1 MAAALHSIIQTN
13 ELSHLLKQWH
23 EGMVEGRADA
33 ISMLTDGGE
42 RHLMA
47 GNRFRTKT
55 FIYAAAS
62 MYLESYC
69 CCDIEYCRSGNAIN
83 GNTVSNRWTCTV
95 MSSDRQLV
103 ALANNDTSGDVST
116 DDEGEDEVQ
125 LHHFEVDTRV
135 RPDVAFSDVHKRRMA
150 PPYGSATTLDLE
162 RAMVNQVTP
171 EGLKASWIRAFPAIR
186 RGIRKLKRCKV
197 CKTRVQPHV
206 KCASCV
212 MSE

>member
-33 ISMLTDGGE
+33 ISMLTDGAE

-55 FIYAAAS
+55 FIYAGAS

-69 CCDIEYCRSGNAIN
+69 YCTIDYYRSGNAIN
-83 GNTVSNRWTCTV
+83 KPNFTWLCSVITDNS
-95 MSSDRQLV
+95 QLV
-103 ALANNDTSGDVST
+103 AQANNDSGDVST

-125 LHHFEVDTRV
+125 LHRFEVDTGVHPNVAYNDLRE
-135 RPDVAFSDVHKRRMA
+135 RHMTPPDGTQGGVHRSSRH
-150 PPYGSATTLDLE
+150 
-162 RAMVNQVTP
+162 RQ
-171 EGLKASWIRAFPAIR
+171 
-186 RGIRKLKRCKV
+186 CK
-197 CKTRVQPHV
+197 
-206 KCASCV
+206 
-212 MSE
+212 

>member
-33 ISMLTDGGE
+33 ISMLTDGAE

-55 FIYAAAS
+55 FIYAGAS

-69 CCDIEYCRSGNAIN
+69 YCTIDYCRSGNAIN
-83 GNTVSNRWTCTV
+83 KPNFTWLCSVITDNS
-95 MSSDRQLV
+95 QLV
-103 ALANNDTSGDVST
+103 AQANNDSGDVST

-125 LHHFEVDTRV
+125 LHHFEVDTGV
-135 RPDVAFSDVHKRRMA
+135 RPDVAFSDVHKRLMT
-150 PPYGSATTLDLE
+150 PPYGSPSAVDLN
-162 RAMVNQVTP
+162 RAKLNQFTP
-171 EGLKASWIRAFPAIR
+171 EGLKTSWIRAFPAIR

-197 CKTRVQPHV
+197 CKARVQPHA
-206 KCASCV
+206 KCVSCV
-212 MSE
+212 ISE

>member
-33 ISMLTDGGE
+33 ISMLSKWDE
-42 RHLMA
+42 RLLMA
-47 GNRFRTKT
+47 GDRFSTT
-55 FIYAAAS
+55 PFIYAGAS

-69 CCDIEYCRSGNAIN
+69 SCDIDYYRSGNAIN
-83 GNTVSNRWTCTV
+83 KPNFTWLCSVITDNS
-95 MSSDRQLV
+95 QLV
-103 ALANNDTSGDVST
+103 AQANNDSGDVST

-125 LHHFEVDTRV
+125 LHHFEVDTGV
-135 RPDVAFSDVHKRRMA
+135 RPDVAFSDVHKRLMT
-150 PPYGSATTLDLE
+150 PPYGSPSAVDLN
-162 RAMVNQVTP
+162 RAKLNQFTP